1 MLQGAEASVL
11 GARIITTAAIDV
23 HLPTNPNPI
32 QSNPMLAMERVCS
45 AVSDGSTSMSR
56 SSGSRTARPHSLSSH
71 APGSSLTDCSTAQ
84 DISLSYSSHRC
95 CPPSF
100 SGSKPCRDPSV
111 VVQELL
117 SSLSEESCL
126 AQKGLSVDPV
136 NLKLPSPVGSET
148 ASPELDNRINIFNRR
163 NQEERGVRG
172 RGCVLLQTKP
182 LIHLQ
187 GSTAEGSLE
196 EKYRLLGPADTPL
209 GHVSDT

>member
-1 MLQGAEASVL
+1 M
-11 GARIITTAAIDV
+11 
-23 HLPTNPNPI
+23 
-32 QSNPMLAMERVCS
+32 
-45 AVSDGSTSMSR
+45 
-56 SSGSRTARPHSLSSH
+56 
-71 APGSSLTDCSTAQ
+71 
-84 DISLSYSSHRC
+84 
-95 CPPSF
+95 
-100 SGSKPCRDPSV
+100 

-126 AQKGLSVDPV
+126 AQKGLAVDPV

-163 NQEERGVRG
+163 NQEERGCRG

-187 GSTAEGSLE
+187 GSTTEGSLE